1 MHERLPPHFVQLV
14 WESAH
19 KSFWRRQALHD
30 FLRRC
35 GIAESFLATWTREE
49 TKRDFLNRLF
59 PRLESSEAGMRRIN
73 AIADSLAEQKSFPD
87 LENWDETKRMKEEAH
102 RAASALRLY
111 LSKQAEKATA
121 ERSRTES
128 RRRVAELREQQLRK
142 QQDLLRLQDRL
153 NALASQQGTQEGGY
167 AFQDWF
173 YDLVSYF
180 EIQHRRPYKAN
191 DREIDGSITIG
202 DTTYLGELKFQ
213 QNPVGAPD
221 VDVFRRKTES
231 KADNTMG
238 IMVSMSGYTG
248 PAIKSASGERSPLL
262 LIDHQHLYAV
272 LGGVLRLDELVG
284 RIRRGASQ
292 TGRAYHRLES
302 LA

>member
-1 MHERLPPHFVQLV
+1 MRQRLPPHFVQLV
-14 WESAH
+14 WEATH

-35 GIAESFLATWTREE
+35 GIAESFLATWIPDE

-59 PRLESSEAGMRRIN
+59 PRLESSDAGIRRIN

-102 RAASALRLY
+102 RAVSALRLY
-111 LSKQAEKATA
+111 LSKQAEKAA
-121 ERSRTES
+121 ADRSRTES
-128 RRRVAELREQQLRK
+128 RKRVAELREQQLRK
-142 QQDLLRLQDRL
+142 QQDLSRLQDRL
-153 NALASQQGTQEGGY
+153 NALVSQQGTQEGGY

-180 EIQHRRPYKAN
+180 EMQHRRPYKTSG
-191 DREIDGSITIG
+191 REIDGSITVG
-202 DTTYLGELKFQ
+202 DTTYLSELKFQ
-213 QNPVGAPD
+213 LSQVGAPD
-221 VDVFRRKTES
+221 VDIFRRKTET

-238 IMVSMSGYTG
+238 IMVSMSGYTE
-248 PAIKSASGERSPLL
+248 PAIASASGERSPLL
-262 LIDHQHLYAV
+262 LIDYQHLYAV

-284 RIRRGASQ
+284 RVRRSASQ
-292 TGRAYHRLES
+292 TGRAYHRLEN